1 MLGTKKCIVCGK
13 PFEGIERDVC
23 SWQCDERRSANIR
36 KKLDDAIKNDK
47 SHTKK
52 LSEGSDNKTS

>member
-13 PFEGIERDVC
+13 SFDGVDRDVC
-23 SWQCDERRSANIR
+23 SWQCDENRSAAIR
-36 KKLDDAIKNDK
+36 KKLDEAIKNDK

-52 LSEGSDNKTS
+52 LSESSDDKTN